1 MGIFF
6 YLIFRYEGAF
16 IGVIRPVS
24 LSYITYSYVFLLSGK
39 KLRDAV
45 FSRLLKGSQAA
56 M

>member
-24 LSYITYSYVFLLSGK
+24 LSYITYSYVFYYRGK
-39 KLRDAV
+39 SFVMRFVA
-45 FSRLLKGSQAA
+45 SY
-56 M
+56 